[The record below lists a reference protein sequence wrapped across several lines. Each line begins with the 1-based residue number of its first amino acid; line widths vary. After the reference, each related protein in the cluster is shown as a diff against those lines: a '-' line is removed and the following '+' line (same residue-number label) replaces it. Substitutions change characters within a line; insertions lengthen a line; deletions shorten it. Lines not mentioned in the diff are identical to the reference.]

1 MLPVDENSCTYI
13 QYRLAS
19 HGCPVLEIC
28 AQVGEYA
35 VHTLAACGMAVVHAY
50 SKFEVYMS
58 SMNIRKLSLAC
69 LAASILLAGC
79 SREDSQPDTAVVE
92 DTTPAAQRSAVS
104 GAASPGAES
113 PVDAAVTTTFRT
125 FLEEN
130 YAVDMA
136 RFPLSASYRGIKTNQ
151 DQWDPVD
158 EDFQQETREIL
169 EARLAQLQEIDR
181 GALSRQDQ
189 LSWDLYKLDLE
200 RQLAADDF
208 RHHHYVIHQF
218 RGPHTMAPSSLI
230 NIHRVNNIEDARAY
244 VGRLNNLDDWFD
256 GVIEQIRVRGEKN
269 LLLADWQYP
278 QMIESARNVISG
290 APFDDSGSDSTLWED
305 FQGKVVALDVEPEVR
320 EALLDDARKALV
332 EVVKPSYEK
341 LIAALEV
348 QAEEAPDADGV
359 WKFED
364 GEAFYAQRLAWFT
377 TTDLSADEIH
387 DIGLREVERIHGEM
401 REIMQKVEF
410 DGDLQAFFTFMRED
424 PRFLYEDS
432 DAGRQAYLEDA
443 KAAIDNIRE
452 ILPEWFGLL
461 PEAEL
466 VVKRVEAFRERS
478 AGKAFYQGPPPDG
491 SRPGIYY
498 ANLYDMT
505 SMPTYQ
511 LEALAYHEGIPG
523 HHMQRAISVELD
535 DIPDFQRYASFTAF
549 TEGWGLYSE
558 ELAKDMGMYQ
568 DPYSDFGRL
577 ALELWRACRLVVDT
591 GIHSKRWTREQAI
604 DYLVE
609 NTPNSVG
616 DSTKAIER
624 YIAMPGQATA
634 YMIGK
639 LKIMELRERAREE
652 LGEAFDIR
660 DFHDEVLR
668 HGPVPLSILE
678 ENIERMIAEGRT
690 QS

>member
-1 MLPVDENSCTYI
+1 MLSANFK
-13 QYRLAS
+13 R
-19 HGCPVLEIC
+19 
-28 AQVGEYA
+28 
-35 VHTLAACGMAVVHAY
+35 
-50 SKFEVYMS
+50 
-58 SMNIRKLSLAC
+58 LSLAC
-69 LAASILLAGC
+69 LAASLLLAGC

-92 DTTPAAQRSAVS
+92 DTVPAAQDSATAGS
-104 GAASPGAES
+104 
-113 PVDAAVTTTFRT
+113 DAATSPADPAVTDAFRT

-136 RFPLSASYRGIKTNQ
+136 RFPMSASYRGIKTNQ
-151 DQWDPVD
+151 DQWDPVN

-169 EARLAQLQEIDR
+169 EARLAQLQAIDR
-181 GALSRQDQ
+181 SALSPQDQ

-218 RGPHTMAPSSLI
+218 RGPHTLAASGLI
-230 NIHRVNNIEDARAY
+230 NIHRVNTLADAEAY
-244 VGRLNNLDDWFD
+244 IGRLNNLGDWFD
-256 GVIEQIRVRGEKN
+256 GVVEQVRIRGEKN

-305 FQGKVVALDVEPEVR
+305 FQGKVADLEVEPEVR
-320 EALLDDARKALV
+320 EQLLAEAREALL
-332 EVVKPSYEK
+332 EVVQPAYQE
-341 LIAALEV
+341 LIAALEA
-348 QAEEAPDADGV
+348 QSEDAPDADGV

-364 GEAFYAQRLAWFT
+364 GDDFYAERLRWFT

-401 REIMQKVEF
+401 REIMREVGFE
-410 DGDLQAFFTFMRED
+410 GDLQAFFTFLREA
-424 PRFLYEDS
+424 PQFLYPDTPE
-432 DAGRQAYLEDA
+432 GREAYLADA
-443 KAAIDNIRE
+443 RAAIDNIRQ

-505 SMPTYQ
+505 AMPTYQ

-523 HHMQRAISVELD
+523 HHMQRAISVELE
-535 DIPDFQRYASFTAF
+535 DIPEFQRYASFTAF

-558 ELAKDMGMYQ
+558 ELAKDMGMYE

-591 GIHSKRWTREQAI
+591 GIHSKRWTRERAI

-634 YMIGK
+634 YLIGK

-652 LGEAFDIR
+652 LGEAFDVR
-660 DFHDEVLR
+660 DFHDEVLKD
-668 HGPVPLSILE
+668 GPVPLSLLE
-678 ENIERMIAEGRT
+678 RKIEALIARGGEA
-690 QS
+690 

>member
-1 MLPVDENSCTYI
+1 MLSANFK
-13 QYRLAS
+13 R
-19 HGCPVLEIC
+19 
-28 AQVGEYA
+28 
-35 VHTLAACGMAVVHAY
+35 
-50 SKFEVYMS
+50 
-58 SMNIRKLSLAC
+58 LSLAC
-69 LAASILLAGC
+69 LAASLLLAGC

-92 DTTPAAQRSAVS
+92 DTVPAAQDSATAGS
-104 GAASPGAES
+104 
-113 PVDAAVTTTFRT
+113 DAATSPADPAVTDAFRT

-136 RFPLSASYRGIKTNQ
+136 RFPMSASYRGIKTNQ
-151 DQWDPVD
+151 DQWDPVN

-169 EARLAQLQEIDR
+169 EARLAQLQAIDR
-181 GALSRQDQ
+181 SALSPQDQ

-218 RGPHTMAPSSLI
+218 RGPHTLAASGLI
-230 NIHRVNNIEDARAY
+230 NIHRVNTLADAEAY
-244 VGRLNNLDDWFD
+244 IGRLNNLGDWFD
-256 GVIEQIRVRGEKN
+256 GVVEQVRIRGEKN

-290 APFDDSGSDSTLWED
+290 APFDDSGSDSTLSED
-305 FQGKVVALDVEPEVR
+305 FQGKVADLEVEPEVR
-320 EALLDDARKALV
+320 EQLLAEAREALL
-332 EVVKPSYEK
+332 EVVQPAYQE
-341 LIAALEV
+341 LIGALEA
-348 QAEEAPDADGV
+348 QSEDAPDADGV

-364 GEAFYAQRLAWFT
+364 GDDFYAERLRWFT

-401 REIMQKVEF
+401 REIMREVEF
-410 DGDLQAFFTFMRED
+410 EGDLQAFFTFLRED
-424 PRFLYEDS
+424 PQFLYPDTPE
-432 DAGRQAYLEDA
+432 GREAYLADA
-443 KAAIDNIRE
+443 RAAIDNIRQ

-505 SMPTYQ
+505 AMPTYQ

-523 HHMQRAISVELD
+523 HHMQRAISVELE
-535 DIPDFQRYASFTAF
+535 DIPEFQRYASFTAF

-558 ELAKDMGMYQ
+558 ELAKDMGMYE

-591 GIHSKRWTREQAI
+591 GIHSKRWTRERAI

-634 YMIGK
+634 YLIGK

-652 LGEAFDIR
+652 LGEAFDVR
-660 DFHDEVLR
+660 DFHDEVLKD
-668 HGPVPLSILE
+668 GPVPLSLLE
-678 ENIERMIAEGRT
+678 RKIEALIARGGEA
-690 QS
+690 

>member
-1 MLPVDENSCTYI
+1 MLSANFK
-13 QYRLAS
+13 R
-19 HGCPVLEIC
+19 
-28 AQVGEYA
+28 
-35 VHTLAACGMAVVHAY
+35 
-50 SKFEVYMS
+50 
-58 SMNIRKLSLAC
+58 LSLAC
-69 LAASILLAGC
+69 LAASLLLAGC

-92 DTTPAAQRSAVS
+92 DTVPAAQDSATAGS
-104 GAASPGAES
+104 
-113 PVDAAVTTTFRT
+113 DAATSPADPAVTDAFRT

-136 RFPLSASYRGIKTNQ
+136 RFPMSASYRGIKTNQ
-151 DQWDPVD
+151 DQWDPVN

-169 EARLAQLQEIDR
+169 EARLAQLQAIDR
-181 GALSRQDQ
+181 SALSPQDQ

-218 RGPHTMAPSSLI
+218 RGPHTLAASGLI
-230 NIHRVNNIEDARAY
+230 NIHRVNTLADAEAY
-244 VGRLNNLDDWFD
+244 IGRLNNLGDWFD
-256 GVIEQIRVRGEKN
+256 GVVEQVRIRGEKN

-305 FQGKVVALDVEPEVR
+305 FQGKVADLEVEPEVR
-320 EALLDDARKALV
+320 EQLLAEAREALL
-332 EVVKPSYEK
+332 EVVQPAYQE
-341 LIAALEV
+341 LIAALEA
-348 QAEEAPDADGV
+348 QSEDAPDADGV

-364 GEAFYAQRLAWFT
+364 GDDFYAERLRWFT

-401 REIMQKVEF
+401 REIMREVGFE
-410 DGDLQAFFTFMRED
+410 GDLQAFFTFLRED
-424 PRFLYEDS
+424 PQFLYPDTPE
-432 DAGRQAYLEDA
+432 GREAYLADA
-443 KAAIDNIRE
+443 RAAIDNIRQ

-505 SMPTYQ
+505 AMPTYQ

-523 HHMQRAISVELD
+523 HHMQRAISVELE
-535 DIPDFQRYASFTAF
+535 DIPEFQRYASFTAF

-558 ELAKDMGMYQ
+558 ELAKDMGMYE

-591 GIHSKRWTREQAI
+591 GIHSKRWTRERAI

-634 YMIGK
+634 YLIGK

-652 LGEAFDIR
+652 LGEAFDVR
-660 DFHDEVLR
+660 DFHDEVLKD
-668 HGPVPLSILE
+668 GPVPLSLLE
-678 ENIERMIAEGRT
+678 RKIEALIARGGEA
-690 QS
+690 